1 MTLLR
6 GLRPVVDRAAQRAP
20 AGQEG
25 PPRGLRGLGRE
36 LPGGGGGWEAPAPE
50 DGGGED
56 SEGGE
61 EAWSKNSRGPKHG
74 KTRRGKLLGDQVKYA
89 ARSLGLGREAGL
101 TTPRRAFR
109 SGVREAAAA

>member
-1 MTLLR
+1 MTLLC

-36 LPGGGGGWEAPAPE
+36 LPGGGGGMGGSCASEG
-50 DGGGED
+50 GGGED

-61 EAWSKNSRGPKHG
+61 EGWGKNSRRPK
-74 KTRRGKLLGDQVKYA
+74 RGK
-89 ARSLGLGREAGL
+89 AR
-101 TTPRRAFR
+101 
-109 SGVREAAAA
+109 